1 MTYCVYMSA
10 KPPEGISANLQFWCV
25 LGDTDELVRFEV
37 IDQGYEQVKR
47 SFILEEYALMA
58 RC

>member
-1 MTYCVYMSA
+1 MSA

>member
-1 MTYCVYMSA
+1 MCICLLNHPREYQQIYSFA
-10 KPPEGISANLQFWCV
+10 V

-37 IDQGYEQVKR
+37 IDQDYEQVKR